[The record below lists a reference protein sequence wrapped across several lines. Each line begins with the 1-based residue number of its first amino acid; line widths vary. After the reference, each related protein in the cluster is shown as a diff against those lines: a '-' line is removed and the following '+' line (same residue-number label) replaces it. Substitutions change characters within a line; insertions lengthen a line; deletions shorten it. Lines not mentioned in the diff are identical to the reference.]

1 MGIILAP
8 EAAGARAG
16 ATRPSIIEDSRRRVV
31 IIARRG
37 LLTQCLAQ
45 CLGQELLH
53 PVAAFADVASWKA
66 RICATRASVIILGE
80 LGQTRHIDD
89 EETVRELT
97 RGDASVP
104 VIILGASKD
113 TSRMT
118 NGLRCGARGYIPID
132 TPLEIAV
139 EVIRLVLAGGL
150 FIPANI
156 IFSEPDDTANWERRP
171 AKAKSV
177 FTERETAVVESLRQ
191 GKANKLIA
199 SELHV
204 SESTVK
210 VHLHNVMRKLHVSN
224 RTEAVI
230 RIAELAA
237 AHGNA
242 LESVP
247 TP

>member
-1 MGIILAP
+1 MGMMLVG
-8 EAAGARAG
+8 EAVGAQAG
-16 ATRPSIIEDSRRRVV
+16 ATPASIIEDSQRRIV
-31 IIARRG
+31 IIARQG

-53 PVAAFADVASWKA
+53 PVAAFPDVASWKA
-66 RICATRASVIILGE
+66 RNCGTRASVIILGE
-80 LGQTRHIDD
+80 LGQTRDID
-89 EETVRELT
+89 EEQTVRELAQ
-97 RGDASVP
+97 GEASVP

-113 TSRMT
+113 SGRVT

-132 TPLEIAV
+132 TALAIAV

-156 IFSEPDDTANWERRP
+156 IFSERNETATSEGRP

-177 FTERETAVVESLRQ
+177 FTERETAVVDALRQ

-199 SELHV
+199 SELHM

-230 RIAELAA
+230 RIAELTAV
-237 AHGNA
+237 HGNA

>member
-1 MGIILAP
+1 
-8 EAAGARAG
+8 
-16 ATRPSIIEDSRRRVV
+16 
-31 IIARRG
+31 
-37 LLTQCLAQ
+37 
-45 CLGQELLH
+45 
-53 PVAAFADVASWKA
+53 VASWKA